1 MTRSTLSLGLAMF
14 AAMTAVAITGAARA
28 QDLPERIKTAKTVV
42 VANVPNYPPM
52 EFKDP
57 KTATLTGLDIDLGEA
72 LAKKLGV
79 AFKWEEIAFEQMV
92 PSLTT
97 GRADIILSG
106 MSDLPARRETLDFVN
121 YMKSGAQFYTT
132 IDNKDAFKAPLD
144 LCGKTVGAS
153 RRTSFPSE
161 MEKWSK
167 ATCEAAGKEPLKI
180 VGTEGSA
187 DARTQLKQ
195 KRLDAAVQGSETIP
209 YLLQLEPNTYVS
221 VGQPFTE
228 VLQGIAFPK
237 KETALR
243 DAFAKAFKA
252 MLDDGSYKAV
262 LAKWQLEANAV
273 PAVTI
278 NGEPVK

>member
-1 MTRSTLSLGLAMF
+1 MTLSMPHLAL
-14 AAMTAVAITGAARA
+14 AALLMMTTAAGS
-28 QDLPERIKTAKTVV
+28 QELPDRIKAAKTIV

-57 KTATLTGLDIDLGEA
+57 KTATLTGLDIDLGNE

-79 AFKWEEIAFEQMV
+79 TFKWEEIAFEQMI
-92 PSLTT
+92 PSLQT

-121 YMKSGAQFYTT
+121 YLKSGAQFYTT
-132 IDNKDAFKAPLD
+132 IDNKDAFKTPAD

-167 ATCEAAGKEPLKI
+167 TACEAAGKPPLKI

-195 KRLDAAVQGSETIP
+195 KRLDAAVQGSETLP
-209 YLLQLEPNTYVS
+209 YLLQLEPNTYVI
-221 VGQPFTE
+221 VGEPFTE
-228 VLQGIAFPK
+228 VLQSIAFPK

-243 DAFAKAFKA
+243 DAVAKAFKA
-252 MLDDGSYKAV
+252 MIEDGSYKAV
-262 LAKWQLEANAV
+262 LAKWQLESNAV
-273 PAVTI
+273 ASPSI